1 MRAAR
6 FRNKPLRPQPI
17 MGLFNLKKMKE
28 SFIIYREWNVLIESL
43 DDEERLFFYD
53 TLFNFDGDF
62 IPTFQSKHL
71 QAVVNFVFSKVI
83 ENNKKYSEK
92 SKKNSDNAKK
102 RWDKPVSEL
111 MRSHTTAKIAMLN
124 DNDNV
129 NDNVNDNDN
138 VNKNFKK
145 NQNITGKWF
154 KKCNE
159 SEFINEVQKFKNEN
173 PTSGYPEIL
182 FQDFINHYT
191 TPNENGGIRVN
202 QFSSFGIKN
211 KLYEMKTDPKNSGKY
226 EIKTPSKTKLY
237 YE

>member
-1 MRAAR
+1 
-6 FRNKPLRPQPI
+6 
-17 MGLFNLKKMKE
+17 MKE
-28 SFIIYREWNVLIESL
+28 SFIIYQEWNVLIQSL
-43 DDEERLFFYD
+43 EHEERLLFYD
-53 TLFNFDGDF
+53 TLFNFNDEN
-62 IPTFQSKHL
+62 IPVFKSKHL

-102 RWDKPVSEL
+102 RWDKPASEI
-111 MRSHTTAKIAMLN
+111 MRSHAVAKIAMLN
-124 DNDNV
+124 DNDN
-129 NDNVNDNDN
+129 DNVNDNDN
-138 VNKNFKK
+138 DNVNDNVKVDFKK

-154 KKCNE
+154 KKCTE

-211 KLYEMKTDPKNSGKY
+211 KLYEMKTDPKHAGKY